1 VTRTRRRALVLA
13 MALAPAWVAACDG
26 GSSAERR
33 RAREEREA
41 AALDSDLAPASDVEQ
56 RSGLAAAILID
67 VSGSMADSPDGSDE
81 PKIVSARRAADDLVA
96 QFERYAHD
104 HPSEPVLLGV
114 YEFSGRSGE
123 SDVREVIPMGPP
135 DRLRAKSAVA
145 AMRPDGGTPIGTAM
159 IAGKRALDATGLSRR
174 HLLVISDGKNTDGY
188 APEAVAIAIGRRPEI
203 ERPSMYFVAFD
214 TSANQFDDMKNNGV
228 LLLEAADNRGLNQTL
243 DTLLRGEILVER

>member
-1 VTRTRRRALVLA
+1 
-13 MALAPAWVAACDG
+13 
-26 GSSAERR
+26 
-33 RAREEREA
+33 
-41 AALDSDLAPASDVEQ
+41 
-56 RSGLAAAILID
+56 
-67 VSGSMADSPDGSDE
+67 
-81 PKIVSARRAADDLVA
+81 
-96 QFERYAHD
+96 
-104 HPSEPVLLGV
+104 
-114 YEFSGRSGE
+114 
-123 SDVREVIPMGPP
+123 
-135 DRLRAKSAVA
+135 
-145 AMRPDGGTPIGTAM
+145 MRPDGGTPIGTAM